1 MYKQFFGLTRNPF
14 EISPDPFFYH
24 ATPRHNEALANLHYG
39 VGRRKGFIVITGE
52 VGTGKTLLV
61 RCLLAELRKN
71 NIAFGYVF
79 NPLLSVTEFFQ
90 YIMAD
95 LGLPYTGRTKT
106 EMLLDLNRFLIQRHA
121 RGLIT
126 ALVVDEAQ
134 ALRSDLL
141 EEIRLLTNLETS
153 QQKLLQIVLMGQPEL
168 DAVLDSAA
176 LRQLKQRVSLRCQ
189 LLPLDEPQVR
199 LYIQS
204 RLERA
209 GAAAEPPIF
218 SNEAFSKI
226 YEYSHGIPR
235 IINTLCENALVNAFA
250 REQRTVTGEMIT
262 EVADDFRL
270 SNAPPPSMPEQEIS
284 IPSAVS
290 GDNGESLLRSLF
302 RLLRNTDS
310 QQTNSDEKPMHTSA
324 GRRV

>member
-1 MYKQFFGLTRNPF
+1 MYKQFFGLARNPF

-24 ATPRHNEALANLHYG
+24 PTPRHNEALANLHYG

-79 NPLLSVTEFFQ
+79 NPLLPVVEFFQ

-95 LGLPYTGRTKT
+95 LGLPHAGRTKT

-134 ALRSDLL
+134 ALRRELL
-141 EEIRLLTNLETS
+141 EEVRLLTNLETS
-153 QQKLLQIVLMGQPEL
+153 QQKLLQIVLLGQPEL
-168 DAVLDSAA
+168 EVVLDSQE
-176 LRQLKQRVSLRCQ
+176 LRQLKQRVALRCQ
-189 LLPLDEPQVR
+189 LLPLDSQQTRSYV
-199 LYIQS
+199 LS

-209 GAAAEPPIF
+209 GGQADPPIF
-218 SNEAFSKI
+218 SPEALDQI
-226 YEYSHGIPR
+226 YECSRGIPR
-235 IINTLCENALVNAFA
+235 VINTLCENSMVNAFA
-250 REQRTVTGEMIT
+250 REQRPVTPDIVS
-262 EVADDFRL
+262 EVAADFRL
-270 SNAPPPSMPEQEIS
+270 TPPALPEEAS
-284 IPSAVS
+284 LPPA
-290 GDNGESLLRSLF
+290 GREENGESLLRSLF
-302 RLLRNTDS
+302 RLLRTMDNQNLEEDKPL
-310 QQTNSDEKPMHTSA
+310 QTTA

>member
-1 MYKQFFGLTRNPF
+1 MYKQFFGLSKNPF
-14 EISPDPFFYH
+14 EISPDPYFYH

-79 NPLLSVTEFFQ
+79 NPLLSTTEFFQ

-95 LGLPYTGRTKT
+95 LGLQYSGRSKT

-134 ALRSDLL
+134 ALRPELL

-168 DAVLDSAA
+168 EAVLDSPS

-189 LLPLDEPQVR
+189 LLPLDEEQTRSYV
-199 LYIQS
+199 LS

-209 GAAAEPPIF
+209 GAKPDPPIF
-218 SNEAFSKI
+218 DAEGLAKI
-226 YEYSHGIPR
+226 YEYSRGIPR
-235 IINTLCENALVNAFA
+235 IINNLCENSMVAAFA
-250 REQRTVTGEMIT
+250 REIRTVTPEMIS
-262 EVADDFRL
+262 EVAADFRL
-270 SNAPPPSMPEQEIS
+270 GTTAAAPEEPVGANA
-284 IPSAVS
+284 IPVE
-290 GDNGESLLRSLF
+290 NNESLLRSLF
-302 RLLRNTDS
+302 RLLRTMDNE
-310 QQTNSDEKPMHTSA
+310 QPLEEKSIPSA
-324 GRRV
+324 DGRRV

>member
-1 MYKQFFGLTRNPF
+1 MYKQFFGLSKNPF

-79 NPLLSVTEFFQ
+79 NPLLSTTEFFQ

-95 LGLPYTGRTKT
+95 LGLQYSGRSKT

-134 ALRSDLL
+134 ALPPELL

-168 DAVLDSAA
+168 EGILDSPN

-189 LLPLDEPQVR
+189 LLALDEEQTR
-199 LYIQS
+199 SYILS

-209 GAAAEPPIF
+209 GAKSDPAIF
-218 SNEAFSKI
+218 DDEALAKVF
-226 YEYSHGIPR
+226 EYSRGIPR
-235 IINTLCENALVNAFA
+235 VINNLCENAMVNAFA
-250 REQRTVTGEMIT
+250 REIHMVTPDMIS
-262 EVADDFRL
+262 EVAADFRL
-270 SNAPPPSMPEQEIS
+270 GTSVS
-284 IPSAVS
+284 IPEDSAE
-290 GDNGESLLRSLF
+290 GTAIPAENNESLLRSLF
-302 RLLRNTDS
+302 RLLRTMDNEQPLEEKS
-310 QQTNSDEKPMHTSA
+310 IPSDD

>member
-24 ATPRHNEALANLHYG
+24 PTPRHNEALANLHYG

-61 RCLLAELRKN
+61 RCLLSELRKN
-71 NIAFGYVF
+71 NIAFAYVF
-79 NPLLSVTEFFQ
+79 NPLLPVVEFFQ

-95 LGLPYTGRTKT
+95 FGLPYAGRTKT

-134 ALRSDLL
+134 ALRADLL

-168 DAVLDSAA
+168 EIVLDSPE
-176 LRQLKQRVSLRCQ
+176 LRQLKQRISLRCQ
-189 LLPLDEPQVR
+189 LLPLDEPQTRAYV
-199 LYIQS
+199 LS

-209 GAAAEPPIF
+209 GAPAEPPIF
-218 SNEAFSKI
+218 SDEALSKLF
-226 YEYSHGIPR
+226 EYSRGIPR
-235 IINTLCENALVNAFA
+235 IINNLCENTMVSAFSC
-250 REQRTVTGEMIT
+250 EQRPVTAEMVT
-262 EVADDFRL
+262 DVAADFRL
-270 SNAPPPSMPEQEIS
+270 ISSSLPEEV
-284 IPSAVS
+284 PLAAAVREE
-290 GDNGESLLRSLF
+290 NNESLLRSLF
-302 RLLRNTDS
+302 RMLRTVDNQELEADKTM
-310 QQTNSDEKPMHTSA
+310 QTTA
-324 GRRV
+324 ARRI

>member
-1 MYKQFFGLTRNPF
+1 MYKQFFGLTKNPF

-79 NPLLSVTEFFQ
+79 NPLLSTTEFFQ

-95 LGLPYTGRTKT
+95 LGLQYSGRSKT

-134 ALRSDLL
+134 ALRPELL

-168 DAVLDSAA
+168 ESILDSPG

-189 LLPLDEPQVR
+189 LLPLDEGQTHSYV
-199 LYIQS
+199 LS

-209 GAAAEPPIF
+209 GATPEPPIF
-218 SNEAFSKI
+218 EPQALTKVF
-226 YEYSHGIPR
+226 EYSRGIPR
-235 IINTLCENALVNAFA
+235 IINNLCENSMVNAFA
-250 REQRTVTGEMIT
+250 RQQRNVTADMIA
-262 EVADDFRL
+262 EVAADFRL
-270 SNAPPPSMPEQEIS
+270 IVSPSLPEQPVEAG
-284 IPSAVS
+284 AVAPES
-290 GDNGESLLRSLF
+290 NESLLRSLF
-302 RLLRNTDS
+302 RVLRTMDNA
-310 QQTNSDEKPMHTSA
+310 QELEEKSVPSA
-324 GRRV
+324 DGRRV

>member
-24 ATPRHNEALANLHYG
+24 PTPRHNEALANLHYG

-61 RCLLAELRKN
+61 RCLLTELRKN

-79 NPLLSVTEFFQ
+79 NPLLPVVEFFQ

-95 LGLPYTGRTKT
+95 LGLPYAGRTKT
-106 EMLLDLNRFLIQRHA
+106 EMLLDLNRYLIQRHA

-134 ALRSDLL
+134 ALRPELL

-168 DAVLDSAA
+168 EMMPGFAGVAA
-176 LRQLKQRVSLRCQ
+176 TEAARLRCAASC
-189 LLPLDEPQVR
+189 
-199 LYIQS
+199 S
-204 RLERA
+204 RWTKRRRAPTCCPVWSAPER
-209 GAAAEPPIF
+209 
-218 SNEAFSKI
+218 
-226 YEYSHGIPR
+226 
-235 IINTLCENALVNAFA
+235 
-250 REQRTVTGEMIT
+250 
-262 EVADDFRL
+262 
-270 SNAPPPSMPEQEIS
+270 
-284 IPSAVS
+284 
-290 GDNGESLLRSLF
+290 LRS
-302 RLLRNTDS
+302 
-310 QQTNSDEKPMHTSA
+310 
-324 GRRV
+324 RRFSPTRR

>member
-24 ATPRHNEALANLHYG
+24 PTPRHNEALANLHYG

-79 NPLLSVTEFFQ
+79 NPLLPVVEFFQ

-95 LGLPYTGRTKT
+95 LGLPYAGRTKA
-106 EMLLDLNRFLIQRHA
+106 EMLLDLNRYLIQRHA

-134 ALRSDLL
+134 ALRHELL

-168 DAVLDSAA
+168 ETVLESPE
-176 LRQLKQRVSLRCQ
+176 LRQLKQRIALRCQ
-189 LLPLDEPQVR
+189 LQPLDAQQTRGYV
-199 LYIQS
+199 LS

-209 GAAAEPPIF
+209 GAVPEPPIF
-218 SNEAFSKI
+218 SPEALEKVF
-226 YEYSHGIPR
+226 EYSRGIPR
-235 IINTLCENALVNAFA
+235 IINTLCENSMVNAFA
-250 REQRTVTGEMIT
+250 NQLRPVTAEIIT
-262 EVADDFRL
+262 EVAGDFRL
-270 SNAPPPSMPEQEIS
+270 QTPALPEEI
-284 IPSAVS
+284 PLPLAAREE
-290 GDNGESLLRSLF
+290 NGESLLRSLF
-302 RLLRNTDS
+302 RLLRTMDTQS
-310 QQTNSDEKPMHTSA
+310 IEAEKPMHTA

>member
-1 MYKQFFGLTRNPF
+1 MYKQYFGLTRNPF

-24 ATPRHNEALANLHYG
+24 PTPRHNEALANLHYG

-61 RCLLAELRKN
+61 RCLLSELRKN

-79 NPLLSVTEFFQ
+79 NPLLPVVEFFQ

-95 LGLPYTGRTKT
+95 LGLPYSGRTKT

-134 ALRSDLL
+134 ALRTELL

-168 DAVLDSAA
+168 EMVLDSPE
-176 LRQLKQRVSLRCQ
+176 LRQLKQRVALRCQ
-189 LLPLDEPQVR
+189 LQPLDRPQTHAYV
-199 LYIQS
+199 LS

-209 GAAAEPPIF
+209 GAPKEPPIF
-218 SNEAFSKI
+218 TEEALDKVH
-226 YEYSHGIPR
+226 EYSRGIPR
-235 IINTLCENALVNAFA
+235 IVNNLCENSMVNAFA
-250 REQRTVTGEMIT
+250 REQRPVTGEMIT
-262 EVADDFRL
+262 EVATDFRL
-270 SNAPPPSMPEQEIS
+270 IGPAMPEEVPLS
-284 IPSAVS
+284 IAGREENSA
-290 GDNGESLLRSLF
+290 SLLRNFF
-302 RLLRNTDS
+302 RLLKTVDNQELEGD
-310 QQTNSDEKPMHTSA
+310 KPMQASA
-324 GRRV
+324 ARRI

>member
-1 MYKQFFGLTRNPF
+1 MYKQFFGLSKNPF

-79 NPLLSVTEFFQ
+79 NPLLTTTEFFQ

-95 LGLPYTGRTKT
+95 LGLQYSGRSKT

-134 ALRSDLL
+134 ALRPELL

-168 DAVLDSAA
+168 ESVLDSPN

-189 LLPLDEPQVR
+189 LLALDEDQTRSYV
-199 LYIQS
+199 LS

-209 GAAAEPPIF
+209 GAKSEPPIF
-218 SNEAFSKI
+218 DEEALAKVF
-226 YEYSHGIPR
+226 EYSRGIPR
-235 IINTLCENALVNAFA
+235 IINNLCENAMVNAFA
-250 REQRTVTGEMIT
+250 REIHTVTPDMIS
-262 EVADDFRL
+262 EVAADFRL
-270 SNAPPPSMPEQEIS
+270 GTSASTPEEPVDGS
-284 IPSAVS
+284 AIPAE
-290 GDNGESLLRSLF
+290 NNESLLRSLF
-302 RLLRNTDS
+302 RLLRTMDNEQS
-310 QQTNSDEKPMHTSA
+310 LEEKSIPSA
-324 GRRV
+324 DGRRV

>member
-1 MYKQFFGLTRNPF
+1 MYKQFFGLTKNPF
-14 EISPDPFFYH
+14 EISPDPYFYH

-79 NPLLSVTEFFQ
+79 NPLLSTTEFFQ

-95 LGLPYTGRTKT
+95 LGLQYSGRSKT

-134 ALRSDLL
+134 ALRHELL

-168 DAVLDSAA
+168 EAILDSPG

-189 LLPLDEPQVR
+189 LLPLDEQQTHGYV
-199 LYIQS
+199 LS

-209 GAAAEPPIF
+209 GAKPEPVIF
-218 SNEAFSKI
+218 EPEALTRVF
-226 YEYSHGIPR
+226 EYSRGIPR
-235 IINTLCENALVNAFA
+235 IINNLCENSMVNAYA
-250 REQRTVTGEMIT
+250 RQQRTVTADMIS
-262 EVADDFRL
+262 EVAADFRL
-270 SNAPPPSMPEQEIS
+270 TNLTSTPEEPIEAGTVPSE
-284 IPSAVS
+284 
-290 GDNGESLLRSLF
+290 NNESLLRSLF
-302 RLLRNTDS
+302 RVLRTMDNA
-310 QQTNSDEKPMHTSA
+310 QALEEKPIPSA
-324 GRRV
+324 DGRRV

>member
-1 MYKQFFGLTRNPF
+1 MYKQFFGLNKNPF
-14 EISPDPFFYH
+14 EISPDPYFYH

-79 NPLLSVTEFFQ
+79 NPLLSTTEFFQ

-95 LGLPYTGRTKT
+95 LGLQYSGRSKT

-134 ALRSDLL
+134 ALRPELL

-168 DAVLDSAA
+168 EGVLDSPS

-189 LLPLDEPQVR
+189 LLPLDEEQTRGYV
-199 LYIQS
+199 LS

-209 GAAAEPPIF
+209 GAKPEPLIF
-218 SNEAFSKI
+218 EPEALTKVF
-226 YEYSHGIPR
+226 EYSRGIPR
-235 IINTLCENALVNAFA
+235 IVNNLCENAMVNAFA
-250 REQRTVTGEMIT
+250 REQRNVTPDMIA
-262 EVADDFRL
+262 EVAADFRL
-270 SNAPPPSMPEQEIS
+270 TGSISAPEETAGA
-284 IPSAVS
+284 SAVPPE
-290 GDNGESLLRSLF
+290 NNESLLRSLF
-302 RLLRNTDS
+302 KLLRTMDS
-310 QQTNSDEKPMHTSA
+310 NQSIEEKPVPSA
-324 GRRV
+324 DGRRV

>member
-24 ATPRHNEALANLHYG
+24 PTPRHNEALANLHYG

-61 RCLLAELRKN
+61 RCLLSELRKN

-79 NPLLSVTEFFQ
+79 NPLLPVVEFFQ

-95 LGLPYTGRTKT
+95 LGLPYAGRTKT

-134 ALRSDLL
+134 ALRAELL

-168 DAVLDSAA
+168 EIVLDSPE
-176 LRQLKQRVSLRCQ
+176 LRQLKQRVALRCQ
-189 LLPLDEPQVR
+189 LQPLDDAQTHA
-199 LYIQS
+199 YILS

-209 GAAAEPPIF
+209 GAPAGAADLFRRGP
-218 SNEAFSKI
+218 
-226 YEYSHGIPR
+226 GQDLR
-235 IINTLCENALVNAFA
+235 VFA
-250 REQRTVTGEMIT
+250 RH
-262 EVADDFRL
+262 
-270 SNAPPPSMPEQEIS
+270 
-284 IPSAVS
+284 SAHH
-290 GDNGESLLRSLF
+290 
-302 RLLRNTDS
+302 
-310 QQTNSDEKPMHTSA
+310 QQPL
-324 GRRV
+324 

>member
-1 MYKQFFGLTRNPF
+1 M
-14 EISPDPFFYH
+14 
-24 ATPRHNEALANLHYG
+24 
-39 VGRRKGFIVITGE
+39 ITGE

-79 NPLLSVTEFFQ
+79 NPLLSTHEFFQ

-95 LGLPYTGRTKT
+95 LGLQYSGRSKT

-134 ALRSDLL
+134 ALRPELL

-168 DAVLDSAA
+168 EAVLDSPS

-189 LLPLDEPQVR
+189 LLPLDEEQTR
-199 LYIQS
+199 SYILS

-209 GAAAEPPIF
+209 GANGQPPIF
-218 SNEAFSKI
+218 DDEALKTV
-226 YEYSHGIPR
+226 YEYSRGIPR
-235 IINTLCENALVNAFA
+235 IINNLCENAMVNAFA
-250 REQRTVTGEMIT
+250 REVRTVNPEMIS
-262 EVADDFRL
+262 EVAADFRL
-270 SNAPPPSMPEQEIS
+270 GLKPSVPEQPAEASS
-284 IPSAVS
+284 ITA
-290 GDNGESLLRSLF
+290 ESNESMLRSLF
-302 RLLRNTDS
+302 RALRSMDDA
-310 QQTNSDEKPMHTSA
+310 QRLDEKPIPSA
-324 GRRV
+324 DGRRV

>member
-1 MYKQFFGLTRNPF
+1 MYKQYFGLTRNPF

-24 ATPRHNEALANLHYG
+24 PTPRHNEALANLHYG

-79 NPLLSVTEFFQ
+79 NPLLSVVEFFQ

-95 LGLPYTGRTKT
+95 LGLPYSGRNKT

-134 ALRSDLL
+134 ALRAELL

-168 DAVLDSAA
+168 EIVLDSPE

-189 LLPLDEPQVR
+189 LQPLDEPQTHA
-199 LYIQS
+199 YILS
-204 RLERA
+204 RLQRA
-209 GAAAEPPIF
+209 GSPAEPAIF
-218 SNEAFSKI
+218 TEDALDKVH
-226 YEYSHGIPR
+226 EYSRGIPR
-235 IINTLCENALVNAFA
+235 IINNLCENSMVNAFA
-250 REQRTVTGEMIT
+250 HE
-262 EVADDFRL
+262 
-270 SNAPPPSMPEQEIS
+270 
-284 IPSAVS
+284 
-290 GDNGESLLRSLF
+290 
-302 RLLRNTDS
+302 
-310 QQTNSDEKPMHTSA
+310 
-324 GRRV
+324 

>member
-14 EISPDPFFYH
+14 EISPDPYFYH
-24 ATPRHNEALANLHYG
+24 PTPRHNEALANLHYG

-61 RCLLAELRKN
+61 RCLLSELRKN

-79 NPLLSVTEFFQ
+79 NPLLPVVEFFQ

-95 LGLPYTGRTKT
+95 FGLPYSGRTKT

-134 ALRSDLL
+134 ALRAELL

-168 DAVLDSAA
+168 EIVLDSPE
-176 LRQLKQRVSLRCQ
+176 LRQLKQRVALRCQ
-189 LLPLDEPQVR
+189 LQPLDESQTHSYV
-199 LYIQS
+199 LS

-209 GAAAEPPIF
+209 GAAPEPPVFSEEAMEKIF
-218 SNEAFSKI
+218 
-226 YEYSHGIPR
+226 EYSRGIPR
-235 IINTLCENALVNAFA
+235 IINTLCENSMVNAFA
-250 REQRTVTGEMIT
+250 NEQRPVTGEMVT
-262 EVADDFRL
+262 DVAADFRL
-270 SNAPPPSMPEQEIS
+270 ISPALPEEV
-284 IPSAVS
+284 PLAAAT
-290 GDNGESLLRSLF
+290 GAENNESLLRSLF
-302 RLLRNTDS
+302 RMVRSMDN
-310 QQTNSDEKPMHTSA
+310 QTLEANK
-324 GRRV
+324 

>member
-1 MYKQFFGLTRNPF
+1 MYKQFFGLARNPF
-14 EISPDPFFYH
+14 EISPDPYFYH
-24 ATPRHNEALANLHYG
+24 PTPRHNEALANLHYG

-71 NIAFGYVF
+71 NIVFAYVF
-79 NPLLSVTEFFQ
+79 NPLLPVVEFFQ

-95 LGLPYTGRTKT
+95 LGLPYAGRSKT

-134 ALRSDLL
+134 ALRADLL

-168 DAVLDSAA
+168 EMILDSAD
-176 LRQLKQRVSLRCQ
+176 LRQLKQRVALRCQ
-189 LLPLDEPQVR
+189 LQPLDEQQTRAYV
-199 LYIQS
+199 LS

-209 GAAAEPPIF
+209 GAAPEPPIF
-218 SNEAFSKI
+218 SDDALDKVFGFSR
-226 YEYSHGIPR
+226 GIPR
-235 IINTLCENALVNAFA
+235 IINTLCENSMVNAFA
-250 REQRTVTGEMIT
+250 REQRPVTGDLIA
-262 EVADDFRL
+262 EVAADFRL
-270 SNAPPPSMPEQEIS
+270 ITPAVPEDVPAS
-284 IPSAVS
+284 LMA
-290 GDNGESLLRSLF
+290 GDDNNDGLLRSLF
-302 RLLRNTDS
+302 RLLRTMDS
-310 QQTNSDEKPMHTSA
+310 QQLQSEKPMHATA
-324 GRRV
+324 GRRI

>member
-1 MYKQFFGLTRNPF
+1 MYKQFFGLSKNPF

-79 NPLLSVTEFFQ
+79 NPLLTTTEFFQ

-95 LGLPYTGRTKT
+95 LGLQYSGRSKT

-134 ALRSDLL
+134 ALRPELL

-168 DAVLDSAA
+168 ESVLDSPN

-189 LLPLDEPQVR
+189 LLPLDEEQTR
-199 LYIQS
+199 SYILS

-209 GAAAEPPIF
+209 GAKSDSPIF
-218 SNEAFSKI
+218 SEEALAKVF
-226 YEYSHGIPR
+226 EYSRGIPR
-235 IINTLCENALVNAFA
+235 IINNLCENAMVNAFA
-250 REQRTVTGEMIT
+250 REIRTVTPDMIS
-262 EVADDFRL
+262 EVAADFRL
-270 SNAPPPSMPEQEIS
+270 GTSVSTPEEPVNGS
-284 IPSAVS
+284 AIPA
-290 GDNGESLLRSLF
+290 DNNENLLRSLF
-302 RLLRNTDS
+302 RLLRTMDNE
-310 QQTNSDEKPMHTSA
+310 QPLEEKSIPSA
-324 GRRV
+324 DGRRV

>member
-24 ATPRHNEALANLHYG
+24 PTPRHNEALANLHYG

-61 RCLLAELRKN
+61 RCLLSELRKN
-71 NIAFGYVF
+71 NVAFGYVF
-79 NPLLSVTEFFQ
+79 NPLLPVVEFFQ

-95 LGLPYTGRTKT
+95 LGLPYAGRTKT

-134 ALRSDLL
+134 ALRNELL

-168 DAVLDSAA
+168 EIVLDSPE

-189 LLPLDEPQVR
+189 LQPLDAPQTHA
-199 LYIQS
+199 YILS

-209 GAAAEPPIF
+209 GAAKEPPIF
-218 SNEAFSKI
+218 SEEALDKI
-226 YEYSHGIPR
+226 HEYSRGIPR
-235 IINTLCENALVNAFA
+235 IINNLCENSMVNAFST
-250 REQRTVTGEMIT
+250 EQRPVTAEIIT
-262 EVADDFRL
+262 EVATDFRL
-270 SNAPPPSMPEQEIS
+270 ISPGLPEEV
-284 IPSAVS
+284 PLTVAARE
-290 GDNGESLLRSLF
+290 ESSEGMLRSLF
-302 RLLRNTDS
+302 RLLRTVDN
-310 QQTNSDEKPMHTSA
+310 QELESDKPMQTTA
-324 GRRV
+324 VRRV

>member
-24 ATPRHNEALANLHYG
+24 PTPRHNEALANLHYG

-79 NPLLSVTEFFQ
+79 NPLLPVVEFFQ

-95 LGLPYTGRTKT
+95 LGLPYSGRTKT

-134 ALRSDLL
+134 ALRPDLL

-168 DAVLDSAA
+168 EVVLDSPE
-176 LRQLKQRVSLRCQ
+176 LRQLKQRVALRCQ
-189 LLPLDEPQVR
+189 LQPLDHEQTRAYV
-199 LYIQS
+199 LS

-209 GAAAEPPIF
+209 GAAPEPPIF
-218 SNEAFSKI
+218 SGEALDRIFEFSR
-226 YEYSHGIPR
+226 GIPR
-235 IINTLCENALVNAFA
+235 IINNLCENSMVNAFA
-250 REQRTVTGEMIT
+250 HEQRPVTGDIMT
-262 EVADDFRL
+262 EVAADFRL
-270 SNAPPPSMPEQEIS
+270 ISPALPEEVPASIAAADASSDSN
-284 IPSAVS
+284 
-290 GDNGESLLRSLF
+290 DSLLRSLF
-302 RLLRNTDS
+302 RMLRTMDN
-310 QQTNSDEKPMHTSA
+310 QPIPAEKPMQATA
-324 GRRV
+324 GRRA

>member
-24 ATPRHNEALANLHYG
+24 PTPRHNEALANLHYG

-79 NPLLSVTEFFQ
+79 NPLLPVVEFFQ

-95 LGLPYTGRTKT
+95 FGLPYSGRNKT

-134 ALRSDLL
+134 ALRHELL
-141 EEIRLLTNLETS
+141 EEVRLLTNLETS

-168 DAVLDSAA
+168 EVMLDSPE

-189 LLPLDEPQVR
+189 LLPLDEAQTHA
-199 LYIQS
+199 YILS

-209 GAAAEPPIF
+209 GAPAGQPVF
-218 SNEAFSKI
+218 SEEALAKVF
-226 YEYSHGIPR
+226 EYSRGIPR
-235 IINTLCENALVNAFA
+235 IVNNLCENSMVAAFA
-250 REQRTVTGEMIT
+250 SEQKPVSAQIVTD
-262 EVADDFRL
+262 VATDFRL
-270 SNAPPPSMPEQEIS
+270 ISTSLPEDVPAAMATAAESN
-284 IPSAVS
+284 
-290 GDNGESLLRSLF
+290 ESLLRSL
-302 RLLRNTDS
+302 LRMVRTPES
-310 QQTNSDEKPMHTSA
+310 QSVEKTVS
-324 GRRV
+324 

>member
-1 MYKQFFGLTRNPF
+1 MYKQFFGLTKNPF

-79 NPLLSVTEFFQ
+79 NPLLSTTEFFQ

-95 LGLPYTGRTKT
+95 LGLQYSGRSKT

-134 ALRSDLL
+134 ALRPELL

-168 DAVLDSAA
+168 EGVLDSPG

-189 LLPLDEPQVR
+189 LLPLDEEQTRGYV
-199 LYIQS
+199 LS

-209 GAAAEPPIF
+209 GAKPEPSIF
-218 SNEAFSKI
+218 EPEALAKVF
-226 YEYSHGIPR
+226 EYSRGIPR
-235 IINTLCENALVNAFA
+235 IINNLCENAMVNAFA
-250 REQRTVTGEMIT
+250 REQRAVTADMIT
-262 EVADDFRL
+262 EVAADFRL
-270 SNAPPPSMPEQEIS
+270 TGSIATPEEPVDTADAQQQ
-284 IPSAVS
+284 
-290 GDNGESLLRSLF
+290 NNESLLRSLF
-302 RLLRNTDS
+302 RVLRTMDS
-310 QQTNSDEKPMHTSA
+310 TQSLEEKPVPSSD

>member
-1 MYKQFFGLTRNPF
+1 MYKQFFGLTKNPF

-79 NPLLSVTEFFQ
+79 NPLLTTTEFFQ

-95 LGLPYTGRTKT
+95 LGLQYSGRSKT

-134 ALRSDLL
+134 ALRPELL

-168 DAVLDSAA
+168 EGVLDSPN

-189 LLPLDEPQVR
+189 LLPRSRPAAMCSRGWSVPAPSLMR
-199 LYIQS
+199 QS
-204 RLERA
+204 LTTKRWPR
-209 GAAAEPPIF
+209 F
-218 SNEAFSKI
+218 SSFHVAFPASSTI
-226 YEYSHGIPR
+226 
-235 IINTLCENALVNAFA
+235 FA
-250 REQRTVTGEMIT
+250 R
-262 EVADDFRL
+262 
-270 SNAPPPSMPEQEIS
+270 MPW
-284 IPSAVS
+284 
-290 GDNGESLLRSLF
+290 
-302 RLLRNTDS
+302 
-310 QQTNSDEKPMHTSA
+310 
-324 GRRV
+324 

>member
-1 MYKQFFGLTRNPF
+1 MYKQFFGLTKNPF

-79 NPLLSVTEFFQ
+79 NPLLSTTEFFQ

-95 LGLPYTGRTKT
+95 LGLQYSGRSKT

-134 ALRSDLL
+134 ALRPELL

-168 DAVLDSAA
+168 ESVLDSPS

-189 LLPLDEPQVR
+189 LLPLDETQTHSYV
-199 LYIQS
+199 LS

-209 GAAAEPPIF
+209 GAQPEPPIF
-218 SNEAFSKI
+218 EPEALTKVF
-226 YEYSHGIPR
+226 EYSRGIPR
-235 IINTLCENALVNAFA
+235 IINNLCENSMVNAFA
-250 REQRTVTGEMIT
+250 RQQRNVTADMIT
-262 EVADDFRL
+262 EVAADFRL
-270 SNAPPPSMPEQEIS
+270 IGSPSAPEQ
-284 IPSAVS
+284 AV
-290 GDNGESLLRSLF
+290 DANGAVAPENNESLLRSLF
-302 RLLRNTDS
+302 RVLRTMDNA
-310 QQTNSDEKPMHTSA
+310 QTLEEKPVPSA
-324 GRRV
+324 DGRRV

>member
-1 MYKQFFGLTRNPF
+1 MYKQFFGLTKNPF
-14 EISPDPFFYH
+14 EISPDPYFYH

-39 VGRRKGFIVITGE
+39 VGRQKGFIVITGE

-79 NPLLSVTEFFQ
+79 NPLLSTTEFFQ

-95 LGLPYTGRTKT
+95 LGLQYSGRSKT

-134 ALRSDLL
+134 ALRPELL

-168 DAVLDSAA
+168 EGVLDSPS

-189 LLPLDEPQVR
+189 LLPLDEQQTHSYV
-199 LYIQS
+199 LS

-209 GAAAEPPIF
+209 GASAEPAIF
-218 SNEAFSKI
+218 EPEALTKI
-226 YEYSHGIPR
+226 FEYSRGIPR
-235 IINTLCENALVNAFA
+235 IINNLCENSMVNAFA
-250 REQRTVTGEMIT
+250 RQQHTVTGDMIS
-262 EVADDFRL
+262 EVAADFRL
-270 SNAPPPSMPEQEIS
+270 ITSTS
-284 IPSAVS
+284 IPEEPVDAGAVPAE
-290 GDNGESLLRSLF
+290 NNESILRSLF
-302 RLLRNTDS
+302 RALRTMDS
-310 QQTNSDEKPMHTSA
+310 AQSLEEKSIPSA
-324 GRRV
+324 DGRRV

>member
-1 MYKQFFGLTRNPF
+1 MYKQFFGLTKNPF
-14 EISPDPFFYH
+14 EISPDPYFYH

-79 NPLLSVTEFFQ
+79 NPLLSTTEFFQ

-95 LGLPYTGRTKT
+95 LGLQYSGRSKT

-134 ALRSDLL
+134 ALRPELL

-168 DAVLDSAA
+168 EGVLDSPN

-189 LLPLDEPQVR
+189 LLPLDEQQTHSYV
-199 LYIQS
+199 LS

-209 GAAAEPPIF
+209 GASAEPAIF
-218 SNEAFSKI
+218 EPEALTKVF
-226 YEYSHGIPR
+226 EYSRGIPR
-235 IINTLCENALVNAFA
+235 IINNLCENSMVNAFA
-250 REQRTVTGEMIT
+250 RQQHTVTGDMIS
-262 EVADDFRL
+262 EVAADFRL
-270 SNAPPPSMPEQEIS
+270 TTSTSTPEEPVDAGAVPQENNES
-284 IPSAVS
+284 I
-290 GDNGESLLRSLF
+290 LRSLF
-302 RLLRNTDS
+302 RALRTMDS
-310 QQTNSDEKPMHTSA
+310 AQSLEEKPIPSA
-324 GRRV
+324 DGRRV

>member
-1 MYKQFFGLTRNPF
+1 MYKQFFGLSKNPF
-14 EISPDPFFYH
+14 EISPDPYFYH

-79 NPLLSVTEFFQ
+79 NPLLSTTEFFQ

-95 LGLPYTGRTKT
+95 LGLQYSGRSKT

-134 ALRSDLL
+134 ALRPELL

-168 DAVLDSAA
+168 EGVLDSPS

-189 LLPLDEPQVR
+189 LLPLDLDQTRGYV
-199 LYIQS
+199 LS

-209 GAAAEPPIF
+209 GAKSEPPIF
-218 SNEAFSKI
+218 EPEALAKVL
-226 YEYSHGIPR
+226 EYSRGIPR
-235 IINTLCENALVNAFA
+235 IINNLCENAMVNAFA
-250 REQRTVTGEMIT
+250 REQRTVTADMIT
-262 EVADDFRL
+262 DVAADFRL
-270 SNAPPPSMPEQEIS
+270 TETNSTPEEPAATNAIQQE
-284 IPSAVS
+284 
-290 GDNGESLLRSLF
+290 NNESLLRSLF
-302 RLLRNTDS
+302 RLLRTMDNTES
-310 QQTNSDEKPMHTSA
+310 LEEKPVPSA
-324 GRRV
+324 DGRRV